1 MVLDALNN
9 AANRFSSMF
18 GWQPKGA
25 QMSPFTMAVLAVA
38 LLIATAPL
46 ELSQI
51 AFALIG
57 AAAYALIQASS
68 VATPQRQTHA
78 GASSKTDST
87 GGKDVSG
94 PRRGPAGAR
103 QGTPATGLA
112 AGAALRRFGAAAP
125 HYPVRRAPTP
135 QVRTPS
141 PEVHMPPPE
150 APVTTVVPAAKK
162 QDYRQPSTQPVSAPT
177 FTSTGWEAEVKEL
190 LDHIS
195 PTAEGDQVVQRL
207 AETVKQTLS
216 KMIPEVEVVGFA
228 SGDLVRGTAFGV
240 AVPEVDVVVS
250 VNPTVLAARLQS
262 RLSQRSPMASQLD
275 ARKLQKSA
283 IRACTDRLVSA
294 GGFKFRRS
302 AFRGQEPKVTL
313 LAPASLGIYDEAIPI
328 DFSVNST
335 TPLYN
340 AALLTECGQIE
351 PRAKALILLVKRWAK
366 DRGVC
371 HAAKGHLSPYA
382 WSLLTIYYLQV
393 GVTEEGALL
402 PPLDKF
408 ALSKGLL
415 GPPGLAAPEVS
426 ALPSRRTS
434 VTGKQVG
441 ELFRD
446 FVTFYSKTFDWRN
459 EAISVRTG
467 KRGPPDLALPL
478 HIVLHEDGVS
488 SQVGPS
494 IEDPFEMKR
503 NLGECTTNSSL
514 VRMHQELVRAEELC
528 ARGASLAEMLE
539 PWVPPERSSE
549 DAGAAEAE
557 EEG

>member
-1 MVLDALNN
+1 MAANSAANLAALLAPARGGASSHWDTRTMVLL
-9 AANRFSSMF
+9 M
-18 GWQPKGA
+18 
-25 QMSPFTMAVLAVA
+25 LA
-38 LLIATAPL
+38 IFCATLGL
-46 ELSQI
+46 ELSQMI
-51 AFALIG
+51 FAVMGAFAYAALQAASPRRPSSPAQIKKAAAISEETRVPRSPASKLPQGKG
-57 AAAYALIQASS
+57 AAAAAQTGTTKVVHPWRALSGKEAAP
-68 VATPQRQTHA
+68 ATQP
-78 GASSKTDST
+78 
-87 GGKDVSG
+87 
-94 PRRGPAGAR
+94 RGP
-103 QGTPATGLA
+103 P
-112 AGAALRRFGAAAP
+112 
-125 HYPVRRAPTP
+125 
-135 QVRTPS
+135 
-141 PEVHMPPPE
+141 
-150 APVTTVVPAAKK
+150 VPAKP
-162 QDYRQPSTQPVSAPT
+162 DFRQPSTQPVQAPT
-177 FTSTGWEAEVKEL
+177 FVAQGFADEVEEL
-190 LDHIS
+190 MNQIS
-195 PTAEGDQVVQRL
+195 PTKEGDRVVQELTHVVR
-207 AETVKQTLS
+207 QTLRQ
-216 KMIPEVEVVGFA
+216 MIPEVEVVGFA
-228 SGDLVRGTAFGV
+228 SADPMRGTAFGV
-240 AVPEVDVVVS
+240 AVPEVDIVVS
-250 VNPTVLAARLQS
+250 ASPEVLAARLHG
-262 RLSQRSPMASQLD
+262 RLAPRSTVPLQLD

-283 IRACTDRLVSA
+283 IRACTDRLVAS

-313 LAPASLGIYDEAIPI
+313 LAPSALGVHSEAVPV